1 MKFFATFVD
10 SYTIQF
16 ELIKVKRYLGIIC
29 FILIIQSAVSQ
40 NYYITIDGYT
50 RQYHLHVPNSISED
64 ASLIFVLHGYSGS
77 AASIRDYTGFNQ
89 LADEYGFVVCYPQGL
104 VDDWGNRFWNVG
116 YDFHQNESVDDV
128 GFLSALAQYL
138 HDEYELNDQ
147 NTFCTGMSN
156 GGDMCYLLAC
166 QASDMFKAV
175 APVAGCM
182 MEWFYSTCNPSNPI
196 PVLEIHGTDDDI
208 TYWEGDMYNHQG
220 YGPYLPVL
228 NTFDFWVQKNEC
240 AQSVVEVFPDIYPY
254 DGSIVESTKFKK
266 GLFNNE
272 VWLYK
277 VDSGGHDWPGSWG
290 NMDIDATEEIWK
302 FFTQVIQNG
311 AQDINDKLIENDI
324 KTGHNYPNPFNSATT
339 IIYQLSNKSH
349 VDLTIFDITGKVV
362 AHLVNDIQDPGIKSV
377 HWEAINSN
385 GNPVKQGIYICKIEV
400 RKTVQHLKMI
410 LVK

>member
-104 VDDWGNRFWNVG
+104 VDDWGNRFWNM
-116 YDFHQNESVDDV
+116 YD
-128 GFLSALAQYL
+128 
-138 HDEYELNDQ
+138 
-147 NTFCTGMSN
+147 T
-156 GGDMCYLLAC
+156 
-166 QASDMFKAV
+166 
-175 APVAGCM
+175 
-182 MEWFYSTCNPSNPI
+182 
-196 PVLEIHGTDDDI
+196 
-208 TYWEGDMYNHQG
+208 QG